1 MSKLVD
7 FRHNGAL
14 REEGEK
20 MAKMKIE
27 IANYDEVCKQISE
40 INSLIKQAEIK
51 LFQLEKLKIEIVP
64 EK

>member
-1 MSKLVD
+1 
-7 FRHNGAL
+7 
-14 REEGEK
+14 